1 MLKSFAL
8 EKVFVIRKLWRKY
21 ENVLITK
28 KTNYDYVTLL
38 IDQINFLK
46 EQNKTKN
53 TIIQVLSENQSYFS
67 KQ

>member
-1 MLKSFAL
+1 M
-8 EKVFVIRKLWRKY
+8 EEIRERP
-21 ENVLITK
+21 NNK
-28 KTNYDYVTLL
+28 KANYDYVTSF
-38 IDQINFLK
+38 IDQIDFLK

>member
-1 MLKSFAL
+1 M
-8 EKVFVIRKLWRKY
+8 EEIRERS
-21 ENVLITK
+21 NNK
-28 KTNYDYVTLL
+28 KANYDYVTSL
-38 IDQINFLK
+38 IDQIDFLK